1 MGLYHDLR
9 GVWRKPQ
16 EMASTDHP
24 GWRMNNLT
32 TAQRD
37 ALTGEGA
44 AKAGSVIFNTTTGAI
59 DAYNGTAWSEP
70 AAAGAVTTAATT
82 VAQEGGNGVDRF
94 TKLTMT
100 SFAVGTSGDNA
111 SLALG
116 AKFYTFPAGDIV
128 VRDMVIFGKF
138 TAAISVTTNT
148 PEYGVGSTIGTG
160 AVANLSTTMEDY
172 IDGGAAGG
180 VTGGT
185 ATLPNVAGD
194 TFVLKGML
202 ATQSQGVW
210 IKTTAG
216 LSHDLFLNVA
226 VAWVDVTAA
235 GAVTFT
241 GTITFNWRK
250 VS

>member
-1 MGLYHDLR
+1 MAVHRDVPI
-9 GVWRKPQ
+9 VWTKRHQ
-16 EMASTDHP
+16 FEGTDHP
-24 GWRMNNLT
+24 GIRLNNLT
-32 TAQRD
+32 STQRD
-37 ALTGEGA
+37 ALTGAGG
-44 AKAGSVIFNTTTGAI
+44 AKAGDVIWNTTIGAI
-59 DAYNGTAWSEP
+59 DSYNGSTWGP
-70 AAAGAVTTAATT
+70 GTVGAVTTAATT
-82 VAQEGGNGVDRF
+82 AVAEYGSGNNHV
-94 TKLTMT
+94 TMLTMT
-100 SFAVGTSGDNA
+100 AFAVGTSGDNA
-111 SLALG
+111 NLAIG

-128 VRDMVIFGKF
+128 VRDMVLFGKF
-138 TAAISVTTNT
+138 TAAISITTDT
-148 PEYGVGSTIGTG
+148 PEYGIGSTVGTG
-160 AVANLSTTMEDY
+160 AVAVLSTTMEDY

-185 ATLPNVAGD
+185 AILPNVAGD

-226 VAWVDVTAA
+226 DGWADVAAA

-241 GTITFNWRK
+241 GSISFNWRK

>member
-1 MGLYHDLR
+1 MDDLTHA
-9 GVWRKPQ
+9 WRRRH
-16 EMASTDHP
+16 EFVGTDHP
-24 GWRMNNLT
+24 GIRLNNLT

-37 ALTGEGA
+37 ALTGSGA
-44 AKAGSVIFNTTTGAI
+44 AKAGDSIFNTTTGLINTYTGSAWLP
-59 DAYNGTAWSEP
+59 DGTS
-70 AAAGAVTTAATT
+70 GTVTTAATT
-82 VAQEGGNGVDRF
+82 VAVESGNDVDHF

-100 SFAVGTSGDNA
+100 GFVIGTSGDGTN
-111 SLALG
+111 LAIG

-128 VRDMVIFGKF
+128 VKDMVIFGKF
-138 TAAISVTTNT
+138 TAAMSVTTDT
-148 PEYGVGSTIGTG
+148 PEYGVGSVIGSG
-160 AVANLSTTMEDY
+160 AVTTLSTTMEDY

-180 VTGGT
+180 VIGGT
-185 ATLPNVAGD
+185 AVLPNVAGD

-202 ATQSQGVW
+202 AASTMGVW

-226 VAWVDVTAA
+226 DGWTDVTAA
-235 GAVTFT
+235 VPVTFT